1 MLDEEFEI
9 PNSKFEIVSLA
20 PRGDYT
26 KMTVPSR
33 FVKIG
38 KEVLKKE
45 AEAILDVMKGLDDNF
60 DRVVD
65 IIHGCSGRVVL
76 MGIGKSGLVCKKIA
90 STLSSV
96 GTPALF
102 LHPADSLHGDLGML
116 QKGDVLV
123 VVSNSGE
130 TEEIITILPWIKRM
144 DIITIVIT
152 GNTRSTIANYG
163 DIVLN
168 VKVDEACPY
177 NMIPTSSTT
186 ATLALGDAI
195 AVALMEKRNFKIED
209 FASLHPGGTIGRKL
223 LLRVE
228 DLMHTGDALPRVYQD
243 ASMKHAI
250 LEITSKRLG
259 VTGVFNKKEELIGVI
274 TDGDLRRAIEKYHNL
289 LIKKAKDVMTV
300 NPKVIR
306 KDALAVYA
314 LKKMEEFSITSLFV
328 TEREGQRYPVGI
340 IHIHDLLKAKIV

>member
-1 MLDEEFEI
+1 MNNKPGVRD
-9 PNSKFEIVSLA
+9 
-20 PRGDYT
+20 
-26 KMTVPSR
+26 
-33 FVKIG
+33 IG
-38 KEVLKKE
+38 REVLKKE

-65 IIHGCSGRVVL
+65 IIHGCLGRVVL

-228 DLMHTGDALPRVYQD
+228 DLMHTGDALPRVQKD
-243 ASMKHAI
+243 VSMKHAI

-274 TDGDLRRAIEKYHNL
+274 TDGDLRRAIEKYDNL

-328 TEREGQRYPVGI
+328 TESEGQRYPVGI